1 MKRTPTET
9 WPNHQAAIILLHLYT
24 TQFILWNLQYIYIQ
38 IGTGVPKHR
47 DTGGDNI
54 WGCSMKFA

>member
-9 WPNHQAAIILLHLYT
+9 WPNHQAAIILLHLHNSYYGT
-24 TQFILWNLQYIYIQ
+24 YIYIQ
-38 IGTGVPKHR
+38 IGTGVPGHG
-47 DTGGDNI
+47 DTGGDEI